1 MSDERLGS
9 TLFLAALVH
18 GVVILGVTVLL
29 VRYLLVGTRAAQI
42 YPARLAPATPP
53 AAPVSAEAGA

>member
-18 GVVILGVTVLL
+18 GVVILGVTF
-29 VRYLLVGTRAAQI
+29 T
-42 YPARLAPATPP
+42 
-53 AAPVSAEAGA
+53 AAPFAGGDIRSITQYAGHA

>member
-18 GVVILGVTVLL
+18 GVVILGVTFSD
-29 VRYLLVGTRAAQI
+29 GMADPSPTG
-42 YPARLAPATPP
+42 PAVKVTPRMTTP
-53 AAPVSAEAGA
+53 

>member
-18 GVVILGVTVLL
+18 GVVILGVTFTAVTTGDDTVPSLN
-29 VRYLLVGTRAAQI
+29 VTVNC
-42 YPARLAPATPP
+42 
-53 AAPVSAEAGA
+53 S